1 MMTLKVLIL
10 MSDTGGGHCSAAK
23 AIAEAIAH
31 LQSDK
36 CQVEIVDF
44 IADCAI
50 PPFNRSGGLYRPA
63 VTYAPSLWRWSWHM
77 SDHPQRM
84 AFFLSLLTPLCKGKL
99 AALFRQKRPQA
110 IVSVHPLANHL
121 AVQVLGGLGE
131 SIPVV
136 TVVTDLVNAHASW
149 FCPQVD
155 LCLVPTEAVRRKALA
170 CGLPPERVVVAG
182 LPISLKFARR
192 PLDTGGLRARL
203 GLRQDLSVILL
214 AGGGGGI
221 GRVFEV
227 ARAIAKARLPAQL
240 LVVAG
245 HNEGL
250 RRRLEAVKWEI
261 PTKIYGFVTN
271 MPELMHASDVIVTKA
286 GPSTICEA
294 LACGLPIVLSG
305 AIPGQEEGNV
315 DYVVKGGARR
325 WAPTPA
331 EVVVALQEL
340 LAPESEALIQMRE
353 SACRLAKPEAALD
366 IARLIVELIEE
377 YRG

>member
-77 SDHPQRM
+77 SDHPQWI

-121 AVQVLGGLGE
+121 AVQVLGELGE

-170 CGLPPERVVVAG
+170 CGLPPERVAVA
-182 LPISLKFARR
+182 
-192 PLDTGGLRARL
+192 GLRARL

-340 LAPESEALIQMRE
+340 LAPESEALIQMKE
-353 SACRLAKPEAALD
+353 SARRLAKPEAALD

>member
-1 MMTLKVLIL
+1 MVTMKVLIL
-10 MSDTGGGHCSAAK
+10 MSDTGGGHPSAAK

-31 LQSDK
+31 LRPDK

-44 IADCAI
+44 IANCAI
-50 PPFNRSGGLYRPA
+50 RPFNRSGRLYRPA
-63 VTYAPSLWRWSWHM
+63 VTYVPSLWRWSWHM
-77 SDHPQRM
+77 SDHPQRT
-84 AFFLSLLTPLCKGKL
+84 AFFLSLLAPLCEGGL
-99 AALFRQKRPQA
+99 TRLLRRRRPQA

-121 AVQVLGGLGE
+121 AAQVLRGLGE

-170 CGLPPERVVVAG
+170 CGLSPGRVMVAG

-192 PLDTGGLRARL
+192 PLDKGELRARL
-203 GLRQDLSVILL
+203 GLREELSVILL

-221 GRVFEV
+221 GRVFET
-227 ARAIAKARLPAQL
+227 ARAIAEARLPAQL

-271 MPELMHASDVIVTKA
+271 MPELMHASDAIVTKA

-315 DYVVKGGARR
+315 GYVVRGGAGR
-325 WAPTPA
+325 WAPTPE
-331 EVVVALQEL
+331 EVVAALREL
-340 LAPESEALIQMRE
+340 LAPESEALAHMKE
-353 SACRLAKPEAALD
+353 SARRLAKPEAALD
-366 IARLIVELIEE
+366 IARLIVELVEE